1 MRTIF
6 SLGGGLSWGTRRST
20 LSTDRPPRVGMG
32 ALSRSGKRA
41 MGVSE
46 GSRSSERTSGDDG
59 AHPGR
64 RRAASHNRPRTA
76 APKKLLLVD
85 VIATSSAVQQIKV
98 LATTGIEH
106 LTVWHVWSS
115 GVARGAR
122 THPEWTWLVG
132 TYRRRASER
141 KSRGCGECGC
151 SSVLL
156 IAILGHHTRAG
167 VVGATININVII
179 MHPSKFPCGVASG

>member
-1 MRTIF
+1 MNRNARSRARPTRRLPTPSRRSDGASFSHDHLF
-6 SLGGGLSWGTRRST
+6 SLHAQPFRISRRENRCSA
-20 LSTDRPPRVGMG
+20 PRADSLDV
-32 ALSRSGKRA
+32 AERSFYSPERSSVRVCSRSGR
-41 MGVSE
+41 
-46 GSRSSERTSGDDG
+46 
-59 AHPGR
+59 
-64 RRAASHNRPRTA
+64 
-76 APKKLLLVD
+76 
-85 VIATSSAVQQIKV
+85 
-98 LATTGIEH
+98 IEH

-167 VVGATININVII
+167 VVGATININVIL
-179 MHPSKFPCGVASG
+179 MRCSGHRGARAPRTRRR

>member
-1 MRTIF
+1 MHDLVRDPRDVFRRHHAVLTAPHSRMITSSLCTRNRSASVGERIGAPRTV
-6 SLGGGLSWGTRRST
+6 
-20 LSTDRPPRVGMG
+20 PPRPAPRADSLNAAERSFYSPERSSVRVC
-32 ALSRSGKRA
+32 SRSGR
-41 MGVSE
+41 
-46 GSRSSERTSGDDG
+46 
-59 AHPGR
+59 
-64 RRAASHNRPRTA
+64 
-76 APKKLLLVD
+76 
-85 VIATSSAVQQIKV
+85 
-98 LATTGIEH
+98 IEH

-156 IAILGHHTRAG
+156 IAILGHHSRAA
-167 VVGATININVII
+167 VVGATININAII
-179 MHPSKFPCGVASG
+179 MRLQNPLAGSLRGS